1 MKELRFSQD
10 FFFSEKSYNFNKL
23 KKVKYQGKFR
33 CQSDINCT
41 ETKQFVLRIPEGKK
55 GEN

>member
-41 ETKQFVLRIPEGKK
+41 ETKQFVLRIPGGKK